1 MSQTKANDYLNTVLE
16 ETFVIKLACDS
27 DSDSSRVN
35 IALSLT
41 KEGRKI
47 IKDRIK
53 RKMRH
58 DQNINKTMITTE
70 NKNKTER

>member
-16 ETFVIKLACDS
+16 ATFVIKLACDS
-27 DSDSSRVN
+27 DSDSSRVD

-47 IKDRIK
+47 VKDRI
-53 RKMRH
+53 
-58 DQNINKTMITTE
+58 
-70 NKNKTER
+70 